1 MLTDRRLTDCLGI
14 SYRWGLCKKETNIGL
29 SRMFTNILGSSE
41 KEDADTIDIMAH
53 EIGHLFG
60 GGHTEQIKGQKGTL
74 MTHDRFPFRN
84 FTLPNLKTMRTHL
97 HKIYICYKG
106 EMRPDWYQRHCLD
119 YKSGSAPRNYTN
131 YNIGSEYFSSKNHC

>member
-41 KEDADTIDIMAH
+41 KEDADTINIMAH

-60 GGHTEQIKGQKGTL
+60 GGHTPHIKGQKGTL
-74 MTHDRFPFRN
+74 MTYDSFPFRN
-84 FTLPNLKTMRTHL
+84 FTLQNLKTMRTHL
-97 HKIYICYKG
+97 NNIYKD
-106 EMRPDWYQRHCLD
+106 ETRTRPWYQRHCLD